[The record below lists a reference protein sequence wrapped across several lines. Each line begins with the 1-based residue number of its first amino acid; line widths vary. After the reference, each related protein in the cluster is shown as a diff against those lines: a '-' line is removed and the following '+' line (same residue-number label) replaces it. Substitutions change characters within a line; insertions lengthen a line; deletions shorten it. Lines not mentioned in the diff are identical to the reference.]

1 MASLS
6 KKTIQHFTHCHS
18 LTELSAN
25 KEFLCDGCNTLG
37 NGIRYRCERCD
48 FDLHDHCGTCPME
61 LSSFMHQHGL
71 KLVLCKQQ
79 LGRVC
84 DLCDDPVEGLFYRCN
99 LCDFDVHPPCTKL
112 PQYIRHVMHKD
123 HPLRLQAG
131 SVPGTCMVC
140 KDTCTSWHY
149 RCGIC
154 GFDLHLEC
162 VLAPCKQVTKTSL
175 KTPAPPQ
182 SASPFLDPYYAYGY
196 GNPSSSGVIDVNSR
210 HTDSRHDPVKRK
222 GGKARKKMYK
232 IAEALALGVLGNM
245 LYGALTS

>member
-1 MASLS
+1 
-6 KKTIQHFTHCHS
+6 
-18 LTELSAN
+18 
-25 KEFLCDGCNTLG
+25 
-37 NGIRYRCERCD
+37 
-48 FDLHDHCGTCPME
+48 ME
-61 LSSFMHQHGL
+61 LSSFMHEHGL
-71 KLVLCKQQ
+71 KLVICKQQ
-79 LGRVC
+79 GRVC

-149 RCGIC
+149 ICGIC
-154 GFDLHLEC
+154 RFDLHLEC

-175 KTPAPPQ
+175 KAPSPPP
-182 SASPFLDPYYAYGY
+182 SASPFLDPYYYAYGY
-196 GNPSSSGVIDVNSR
+196 GNPSSSGVINVNSQR
-210 HTDSRHDPVKRK
+210 TYCSQDPVKRRA
-222 GGKARKKMYK
+222 GKARKKMYK
-232 IAEALALGVLGNM
+232 IVGALALGVLSNM